1 LVLNVNTNFSILN
14 KGGTTRLVCTPRIR
28 RSQSRGGSYISHK
41 ENTKSMQLEIDGLR
55 RRLRRER
62 WRRTPSDSDLSSNDD
77 RDGSYRPKSRT
88 LPNESFSCDEDHHY
102 KRKNKSPS
110 RKSLGND
117 ALSKV
122 LNQISKSP
130 FTHRIESGKLSR

>member
-1 LVLNVNTNFSILN
+1 
-14 KGGTTRLVCTPRIR
+14 
-28 RSQSRGGSYISHK
+28 
-41 ENTKSMQLEIDGLR
+41 MQLEINCLR
-55 RRLRRER
+55 KRLCRER
-62 WRRTPSDSDLSSNDD
+62 RRRTPSDSDLSSNDD

-102 KRKNKSPS
+102 ERKNKSPS

-130 FTHRIESGKLSR
+130 FTHRIESGKLPHWFTQPTFTMYM